1 MDLHYEGSIT
11 EDFTVTRT
19 YDGSWENVAGE
30 VWAAT
35 GKIIDEEGREVGYF
49 NALEE
54 GDDDIDEILGF

>member
-35 GKIIDEEGREVGYF
+35 GKIIDEEG
-49 NALEE
+49 
-54 GDDDIDEILGF
+54 